1 VDLRRSGFV
10 QLHLHRAGR
19 GTAGGWVFE
28 KRAGCLQ
35 RKRWE
40 ANRKLSL
47 ADREVRHADL
57 EAGSQQHHNYP
68 RLQQH
73 LWAGPTESVRI
84 RWQQH
89 KIPRFP
95 LRSKRALR
103 LRQSDKEIL
112 AWIEAKDRRG
122 SGSGRCLYCFS
133 SNQMSL
139 ARRLLDRAIFCR
151 REAPVSHKTGFWF
164 RIRERPGCPGA
175 GIFDEGF
182 VGTMTGRKAENPG
195 ETESPRENPPSTS
208 EKGKSP
214 SDVTEALEEIMPLVY
229 EELRRLAGGY
239 LSKERP
245 EHTLQRTALVHE
257 AYLRLAGQDHV
268 SWENPANLLAIFA
281 RLMRQTLINHAVA
294 RTRAKRGGSNPTEVM
309 LEFYD
314 RHEIDVTAVDEAL
327 RELEALDSRQAQIV
341 EFRFFGGLTV
351 EEIAALLEISPATVK
366 REWSVAKLWLRKA
379 LAQPS

>member
-1 VDLRRSGFV
+1 MG
-10 QLHLHRAGR
+10 
-19 GTAGGWVFE
+19 
-28 KRAGCLQ
+28 
-35 RKRWE
+35 
-40 ANRKLSL
+40 
-47 ADREVRHADL
+47 
-57 EAGSQQHHNYP
+57 
-68 RLQQH
+68 
-73 LWAGPTESVRI
+73 
-84 RWQQH
+84 
-89 KIPRFP
+89 
-95 LRSKRALR
+95 
-103 LRQSDKEIL
+103 
-112 AWIEAKDRRG
+112 
-122 SGSGRCLYCFS
+122 
-133 SNQMSL
+133 
-139 ARRLLDRAIFCR
+139 
-151 REAPVSHKTGFWF
+151 
-164 RIRERPGCPGA
+164 ERPEYPGA
-175 GIFDEGF
+175 EIFDEGV
-182 VGTMTGRKAENPG
+182 VGTMTGRSAENPG
-195 ETESPRENPPSTS
+195 ETESPREDAPSTD
-208 EKGKSP
+208 KKRKSR

-294 RTRAKRGGSNPTEVM
+294 RTRAKRGGSDPTEVM

-341 EFRFFGGLTV
+341 ELRFFGGLTI
-351 EEIAALLEISPATVK
+351 EEIATLLEISPATVK